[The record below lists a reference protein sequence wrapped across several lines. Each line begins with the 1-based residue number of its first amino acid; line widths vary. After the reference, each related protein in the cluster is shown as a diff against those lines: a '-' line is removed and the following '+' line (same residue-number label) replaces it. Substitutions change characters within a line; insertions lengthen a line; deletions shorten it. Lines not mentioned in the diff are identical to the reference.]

1 MTEPKKYRTDWT
13 IEEVTYAY
21 WPNKIKWYKGT
32 PDVDNVHF
40 CATIAEAES
49 EIDNAIIMEQEQV
62 IEKFRDA
69 LRESTE
75 MLLYGNFSIAGVD
88 LVRHQ
93 IKANQNLINAFKP

>member
-13 IEEVTYAY
+13 IEEVTYDY

-49 EIDNAIIMEQEQV
+49 DIDDAIIMEQEQV

-69 LRESTE
+69 LLNSTR
-75 MLLYGNFSIAGVD
+75 LLDSVRTGEYKQGLTDDQIAEN
-88 LVRHQ
+88 
-93 IKANQNLINAFKP
+93 KNLLKAFKS